1 MNIEI
6 LLVLILGALVVLI
19 LTIYRGVMAMCD
31 EIIAT
36 RDKLSGQLKRIQSDI
51 AIGFDDEIEAFSKK
65 SREQLAAFTGPFQ
78 TFSAPPCVR

>member
-36 RDKLSGQLKRIQSDI
+36 RDKTVG
-51 AIGFDDEIEAFSKK
+51 
-65 SREQLAAFTGPFQ
+65 
-78 TFSAPPCVR
+78 SAKANSVRYSYRV